1 MIRII
6 IMNTMYDMFYKTRL
20 DVFQWID
27 IQKTYVYDCAIWLGT
42 RVVWK
47 MVTWGFFDICA
58 NICAMMNQYT
68 PSVYFEF
75 ISKNGDIINTQYNT
89 CIPVDDYE
97 YVVYTNKQLKS
108 IVYKTDTVGLFHGK
122 HITFIQK
129 TVKPPFCSIGLNV
142 DMTDIEFK
150 TDTYN
155 YYIHGNVINRCT
167 FSYFL
172 KKHYPDIILPDKY
185 ELTVLT
191 ASCSLHIYKDSDTIV
206 FKDD

>member
-1 MIRII
+1 
-6 IMNTMYDMFYKTRL
+6 MYDNFYKTRL

-47 MVTWGFFDICA
+47 MVKWGFFDVCA
-58 NICAMMNQYT
+58 NICAMINQYT

-108 IVYKTDTVGLFHGK
+108 IVSKTDVAQLYNDNHK
-122 HITFIQK
+122 TFTQK
-129 TVKPPFCSIGLNV
+129 IIKSPFCSVGLNI
-142 DMTDIEFK
+142 DPKSDLIDIEFK
-150 TDTYN
+150 TDAYN
-155 YYIHGNVINRCT
+155 YYLNKNVINRCT
-167 FSYFL
+167 LTYFL
-172 KKHYPDIILPDKY
+172 HKHYPAITLPSNY
-185 ELTVLT
+185 ELTVFT
-191 ASCSLHIYKDSDTIV
+191 STCSIKNHKCTETIV
-206 FKDD
+206 FNEE